1 MERSGGSNFCKKFLC
16 EVSKVDMLLFGK
28 KVEIYEG
35 RNYEIFK
42 ALKKLLK
49 KNGISYGTGWVQTE
63 VACGCGAKIN
73 MRQVINPN
81 YSPYVWSVYVRPEN
95 EEKARRIAEDLK
107 TKSTGS

>member
-1 MERSGGSNFCKKFLC
+1 
-16 EVSKVDMLLFGK
+16 MLLFGK
-28 KVEIYEG
+28 KVEIYES
-35 RNYEIFK
+35 RNYKTFK

-73 MRQVINPN
+73 MRQVINPD

-95 EEKARRIAEDLK
+95 ADAAKRLLEELEKNQMDAI
-107 TKSTGS
+107 

>member
-1 MERSGGSNFCKKFLC
+1 MRGK
-16 EVSKVDMLLFGK
+16 VVDMLLFGK
-28 KVEIYEG
+28 KVEIYES
-35 RNYEIFK
+35 RNYEKFK

-73 MRQVINPN
+73 MRQVINPD
-81 YSPYVWSVYVRPEN
+81 YSPYLWSVYVRPEN

>member
-1 MERSGGSNFCKKFLC
+1 
-16 EVSKVDMLLFGK
+16 MLLFGK
-28 KVEIYEG
+28 KVEIYES
-35 RNYEIFK
+35 RNHDEFK

-81 YSPYVWSVYVRPEN
+81 YSPYLWSVYVRPEN
-95 EEKARRIAEDLK
+95 EDAAKRLVEEMEKGRMMKL
-107 TKSTGS
+107 

>member
-1 MERSGGSNFCKKFLC
+1 
-16 EVSKVDMLLFGK
+16 MLLFGK
-28 KVEIYEG
+28 KVEIYES
-35 RNYEIFK
+35 RNHDEFK

-73 MRQVINPN
+73 MRQVINPD

-95 EEKARRIAEDLK
+95 EEKARRIAEYLK
-107 TKSTGS
+107 TESTTGS

>member
-1 MERSGGSNFCKKFLC
+1 MHMALMTGEQHVESMRKLNLQRY
-16 EVSKVDMLLFGK
+16 MFGK
-28 KVEIYEG
+28 KVEIYES
-35 RNYEIFK
+35 RNHDEFK

-49 KNGISYGTGWVQTE
+49 KNGIPYGTGWVQTE

>member
-1 MERSGGSNFCKKFLC
+1 MP
-16 EVSKVDMLLFGK
+16 LFGK

-81 YSPYVWSVYVRPEN
+81 YSPYLWSVYVRPEN
-95 EEKARRIAEDLK
+95 EDAANRLVEEMEKGRMMKL
-107 TKSTGS
+107 